1 MSAQMNICAFYLFV
15 VFIFYVEPLEEKDMS
30 RLSIELTPE
39 QHQKIK
45 AMAALTGT
53 SIREYVVA
61 RLLPP
66 SSDEELALQELE
78 TLLNKRIESAKAGQV
93 SGRSVRD
100 IFQEA
105 YQETQP

>member
-1 MSAQMNICAFYLFV
+1 
-15 VFIFYVEPLEEKDMS
+15 MS

-53 SIREYVVA
+53 SIRDYVLV

-78 TLLNKRIESAKAGQV
+78 RVLDERIDSAKAGAV
-93 SGRSVRD
+93 SQRTVED

-105 YQETQP
+105 YKELQP

>member
-1 MSAQMNICAFYLFV
+1 
-15 VFIFYVEPLEEKDMS
+15 MS

-53 SIREYVVA
+53 SIRDYVLV

-78 TLLNKRIESAKAGQV
+78 RVLDERIDSAKAGAV
-93 SGRSVRD
+93 SQRTVKD

-105 YQETQP
+105 YKELQP